1 MITPLELLYIK
12 NLHKGKDDT
21 KTLASKIGINQ
32 SMLYDIE
39 AGRRNLT
46 KDIFNK
52 IIKYYNVTYNDRQS
66 IYDEAYN
73 LTLEL
78 FSYLISFEKPK
89 MYERYDEM
97 HDRIEMYQ
105 HSKAFIFYDLIQAIR
120 NKEINNDIRAQ
131 YVLNCKDFIDV
142 YDNNI
147 IFVYSILLC
156 FSKDISEYTSFLE
169 NVVLIAYKRYSLV
182 GVNDDIL
189 AMLYYQIGRIYESK
203 YDNFEALNY
212 FDKSI
217 TAFQNIHNLQRTI
230 QVKIQKA
237 NCYFDLKD
245 YDKAEAEYLR
255 MFEESSKY
263 GFKSRMSACTDNL
276 SFIYFVKHD
285 YDNCLKYIQYSRDN
299 GSTFPD
305 LNYYKA
311 YIFYKTKD
319 LNTAKKEIKNL
330 LNHHNELNITHVLKL
345 IQAFTNEN
353 DKNVE
358 YYFELSIKDFKNINS
373 MTDTQLIYEMV
384 LDYYKDKNPQRVKE
398 LLPEYIK
405 LIR

>member
-1 MITPLELLYIK
+1 MVTLLELLYIK
-12 NLHKGKDDT
+12 KLHKGKDDT
-21 KTLASKIGINQ
+21 KTLATKIGVNRYL
-32 SMLYDIE
+32 LYDIE

-52 IIKYYNVTYNDRQS
+52 IIKYYNVTYDDRQS

-89 MYERYDEM
+89 LIKRYDEM
-97 HDRIEMYQ
+97 RDRIEMYQ

-120 NKEINNDIRAQ
+120 NKEANNDIRAQ

-147 IFVYSILLC
+147 IFICSILLC

-169 NVVLIAYKRYSLV
+169 NIVLNAYQRYSLV
-182 GVNDDIL
+182 GVNEDIV
-189 AMLYYQIGRIYESK
+189 AMLYYQIGRIYEAK
-203 YDNFEALNY
+203 RDNFEALNY

-263 GFKSRMSACTDNL
+263 GFKRRMSACANNL
-276 SFIYFVKHD
+276 AFLYFLKHD
-285 YDNCLKYIQYSRDN
+285 FENSLKFIEQARLN
-299 GSTFPD
+299 GTIVPNI
-305 LNYYKA
+305 NYYHA
-311 YIFYKTKD
+311 YIDYKAKD
-319 LNTAKKEIKNL
+319 LNDIRKELKSFIE
-330 LNHHNELNITHVLKL
+330 NENDVSTLHSLKL
-345 IQAFTNEN
+345 IQSFVNRN

-358 YYFELSIKDFKNINS
+358 RYMELAIKDFKKLNS
-373 MTDTQLIYEMV
+373 NLDVQLIYEMV
-384 LDYYKDKNPQRVKE
+384 LDYYKDRNPQRVKE
-398 LLPEYIK
+398 LLHEYIE

>member
-21 KTLASKIGINQ
+21 KTLAAKIGVNQ
-32 SMLYDIE
+32 YMLYDIE

-46 KDIFNK
+46 KDVFNK
-52 IIKYYNVTYNDRQS
+52 IINYYNVTYDDRQS
-66 IYDEAYN
+66 VYDEAYN

-89 MYERYDEM
+89 FIKRYDEM
-97 HDRIEMYQ
+97 HNRIEMYK

-120 NKEINNDIRAQ
+120 NKEINNDIRTQ

-147 IFVYSILLC
+147 IFIYSILLC
-156 FSKDISEYTSFLE
+156 FSKDVSEYTSFLE
-169 NVVLIAYKRYSLV
+169 NVVLNAYKRYSLV

-203 YDNFEALNY
+203 HDNFEAINFY
-212 FDKSI
+212 NKSI
-217 TAFQNIHNLQRTI
+217 EVFRNSNNIQRII
-230 QVKIQKA
+230 QAKISIA
-237 NCYFDLKD
+237 GCYFDLKD
-245 YDKAEAEYLR
+245 YDKAEIEYLR
-255 MFEESSKY
+255 IFEESSKY
-263 GFKSRMSACTDNL
+263 GFKRRMSACANNL
-276 SFIYFVKHD
+276 AFLYFLKRDFENSLKFIEQARLNGTIVPNINYYQAYIHFKIND
-285 YDNCLKYIQYSRDN
+285 LCTTRKELKYLIDN
-299 GSTFPD
+299 EVDIST
-305 LNYYKA
+305 L
-311 YIFYKTKD
+311 
-319 LNTAKKEIKNL
+319 
-330 LNHHNELNITHVLKL
+330 HSLKL
-345 IQAFTNEN
+345 IQSFINKN

-358 YYFELSIKDFKNINS
+358 HYMDLAIKDFKKLNS
-373 MTDTQLIYEMV
+373 TLDIQLIYEMV
-384 LDYYKDKNPQRVKE
+384 LDYYKDRNPQRVKE

>member
-1 MITPLELLYIK
+1 MITDLELLYIK
-12 NLHKGKDDT
+12 NLHNGKDDT

-52 IIKYYNVTYNDRQS
+52 ITNYYNVTYDNRRS

-78 FSYLISFEKPK
+78 FSYIIT
-89 MYERYDEM
+89 YEDDKLDDLYDRYKSQ
-97 HDRIEMYQ
+97 IESY
-105 HSKAFIFYDLIQAIR
+105 HNTKAFILCDLIEAIR
-120 NKEINNDIRAQ
+120 NKYDNDDIVEQ
-131 YVLNCKDFIDV
+131 QLLNCCDFLDV
-142 YDNNI
+142 YDNNL
-147 IFVYSILLC
+147 IFIYCILWCFTKDVY
-156 FSKDISEYTSFLE
+156 KETKTLE
-169 NVVLIAYKRYSLV
+169 KIVLDSYKRYSLV
-182 GVNDDIL
+182 GVNEDIV
-189 AMLYYQIGRIYESK
+189 AMLYYQIGRIHEAK
-203 YDNFEALNY
+203 HENFEALNY

-263 GFKSRMSACTDNL
+263 GFKRRMSACANNL
-276 SFIYFVKHD
+276 AFLYFLKRDFENSLKFIEQARLNGTIVPNINYYQAYIHFKIND
-285 YDNCLKYIQYSRDN
+285 LCTTRKELKYLIDN
-299 GSTFPD
+299 EVDIST
-305 LNYYKA
+305 L
-311 YIFYKTKD
+311 
-319 LNTAKKEIKNL
+319 
-330 LNHHNELNITHVLKL
+330 HSLKL
-345 IQAFTNEN
+345 IQSFINKK

-358 YYFELSIKDFKNINS
+358 HYMDLAIKDFKKLNS
-373 MTDTQLIYEMV
+373 TLDIQLIYEMV
-384 LDYYKDKNPQRVKE
+384 LDYYKDRNPQRVKE

>member
-12 NLHKGKDDT
+12 NLHKSKDDT
-21 KTLASKIGINQ
+21 KTLAAKIGVNQ

-46 KDIFNK
+46 QDIFNK
-52 IIKYYNVTYNDRQS
+52 IIKYYNVNYDDRQS

-78 FSYLISFEKPK
+78 FSYIIT
-89 MYERYDEM
+89 YEDDKLDDLYDRYKSQ
-97 HDRIEMYQ
+97 IESY
-105 HSKAFIFYDLIQAIR
+105 HNTKAFILCDLIEAIR
-120 NKEINNDIRAQ
+120 NKYDNDDIVEQ
-131 YVLNCKDFIDV
+131 QLLNCCDFLDV
-142 YDNNI
+142 YDNNL
-147 IFVYSILLC
+147 IFIYCILWCFTKDVY
-156 FSKDISEYTSFLE
+156 KETKTLE
-169 NVVLIAYKRYSLV
+169 KIVLDSYKRYSLV
-182 GVNDDIL
+182 GVNEDIV
-189 AMLYYQIGRIYESK
+189 AMLYYQIGRIHEAK
-203 YDNFEALNY
+203 HENFEALNY

-245 YDKAEAEYLR
+245 YDKAEAEYFR

-263 GFKSRMSACTDNL
+263 GFKRRMSACANNL
-276 SFIYFVKHD
+276 AFLYFLKHD
-285 YDNCLKYIQYSRDN
+285 FENSLKFIEQARLN
-299 GSTFPD
+299 GTIVPNI
-305 LNYYKA
+305 NYYQA
-311 YIFYKTKD
+311 YIHFKIND
-319 LNTAKKEIKNL
+319 LCSVRKELKNL
-330 LNHHNELNITHVLKL
+330 IDNENDISTLHSLKL
-345 IQAFTNEN
+345 IQSFINEN

-358 YYFELSIKDFKNINS
+358 YYMELAIKDFQKLNS
-373 MTDTQLIYEMV
+373 KLDIQLIYEMV
-384 LDYYKDKNPQRVKE
+384 LDYYKDRNPQRVKE

>member
-1 MITPLELLYIK
+1 MITQLELLYIK

-21 KTLASKIGINQ
+21 KTLAAKIGVNQ

-46 KDIFNK
+46 KDVFNK
-52 IIKYYNVTYNDRQS
+52 IINYYNVTYDDRQS
-66 IYDEAYN
+66 VYDEAYD

-89 MYERYDEM
+89 LFERYDEM
-97 HDRIEMYQ
+97 HDHIEMYQ

-147 IFVYSILLC
+147 IFIYSILLC

-169 NVVLIAYKRYSLV
+169 SVVLNAYKRYSLV

-189 AMLYYQIGRIYESK
+189 AMLYYQIGRIYKSK
-203 YDNFEALNY
+203 YDNFEALKF

-217 TAFQNIHNLQRTI
+217 TVFQNIHNLQRTI
-230 QVKIQKA
+230 LVKIQKA
-237 NCYFDLKD
+237 NIYFNLKE
-245 YDKAEAEYLR
+245 YDKAECVYLK
-255 MFEESSKY
+255 MYEESATYDFKY
-263 GFKSRMSACTDNL
+263 RMNACTDNL

-285 YDNCLKYIQYSRDN
+285 YDNCLKYIELSRNN
-299 GSTFPD
+299 GSSFSD

-319 LNTAKKEIKNL
+319 INTAKKEIKNL
-330 LNHHNELNITHVLKL
+330 LGYDNESNIDHVLKL
-345 IQAFTNEN
+345 ILAFINEN
-353 DKNVE
+353 DKKVE
-358 YYFELSIKDFKNINS
+358 YYFNLSLKDFKDSNS
-373 MTDTQLIYEMV
+373 LTDYQLIYEMV
-384 LDYYKDKNPQRVKE
+384 LDYYKDRNPQRVKE

>member
-1 MITPLELLYIK
+1 MKWLSFGLT
-12 NLHKGKDDT
+12 NTT

-46 KDIFNK
+46 QDIFNK
-52 IIKYYNVTYNDRQS
+52 ITNYYNVTYDNRRS

-78 FSYLISFEKPK
+78 FSYIIT
-89 MYERYDEM
+89 YEDDKLDDLYDRYKSK
-97 HDRIEMYQ
+97 IESY
-105 HSKAFIFYDLIQAIR
+105 HNTKAFILCDLIEAIR
-120 NKEINNDIRAQ
+120 NKYDNDDIVEQ
-131 YVLNCKDFIDV
+131 QLLNCRDFLDV
-142 YDNNI
+142 YDNNL
-147 IFVYSILLC
+147 IFIYCILWC
-156 FSKDISEYTSFLE
+156 FTKNVDEHTKMLE
-169 NVVLIAYKRYSLV
+169 KIVLDSYKRYSLV
-182 GVNDDIL
+182 GVNEDIV
-189 AMLYYQIGRIYESK
+189 AMLYYQIGRIYEAK
-203 YDNFEALNY
+203 RDNFEALNY

-245 YDKAEAEYLR
+245 YDKAECEYLR

-263 GFKSRMSACTDNL
+263 GFKRRMSACANNL
-276 SFIYFVKHD
+276 AFLYFLKRDFENSLKFIEQAR
-285 YDNCLKYIQYSRDN
+285 LN
-299 GSTFPD
+299 GTIVPNI
-305 LNYYKA
+305 NYYHA
-311 YIFYKTKD
+311 YIHFKVND
-319 LNTAKKEIKNL
+319 LCSVRKELKKLID
-330 LNHHNELNITHVLKL
+330 NEDDISTLHSLKL
-345 IQAFTNEN
+345 IQSFINEN

-358 YYFELSIKDFKNINS
+358 YYMDLAIKDFKKLNS
-373 MTDTQLIYEMV
+373 TLDIQLIYEMV
-384 LDYYKDKNPQRVKE
+384 LDYYKDRNPQRVKE

>member
-1 MITPLELLYIK
+1 MITQLELLYIK

-21 KTLASKIGINQ
+21 KTLAAKIGVNQ
-32 SMLYDIE
+32 YMLYDIE

-46 KDIFNK
+46 KDVFNK
-52 IIKYYNVTYNDRQS
+52 IINYYNVTYDDRQS
-66 IYDEAYN
+66 VYDEAYN

-89 MYERYDEM
+89 LFERYDEM

-120 NKEINNDIRAQ
+120 NKETNNDIRAQ
-131 YVLNCKDFIDV
+131 HVLKCKNFIDA

-156 FSKDISEYTSFLE
+156 FSKNISEYTSFLE
-169 NVVLIAYKRYSLV
+169 SVVLNAYKRYSLV

-203 YDNFEALNY
+203 YDNFEALKF

-217 TAFQNIHNLQRTI
+217 TVFQNIHNLQRTI

-237 NCYFDLKD
+237 NIYFNLKE
-245 YDKAEAEYLR
+245 YDKAECVYLK
-255 MFEESSKY
+255 MYEESATYDFKY
-263 GFKSRMSACTDNL
+263 RMNACTDNL

-285 YDNCLKYIQYSRDN
+285 YDNCLKYIELSRNN
-299 GSTFPD
+299 GSSFSD

-319 LNTAKKEIKNL
+319 INTAKKEIKNL
-330 LNHHNELNITHVLKL
+330 LGYDNESNIDHVLKL
-345 IQAFTNEN
+345 ILAFINEN

-358 YYFELSIKDFKNINS
+358 YYFSLSIKDFTIINS
-373 MTDTQLIYEMV
+373 KTDSQLIYEMV
-384 LDYYKDKNPQRVKE
+384 LDYYKDRNPQRVKE

>member
-1 MITPLELLYIK
+1 MITQLELLYIK
-12 NLHKGKDDT
+12 NLHKDRDDT
-21 KTLASKIGINQ
+21 KTLAAKIGINQ

-46 KDIFNK
+46 QDIFNK
-52 IIKYYNVTYNDRQS
+52 IIKCYNVTYNDRKS

-78 FSYLISFEKPK
+78 FSYLISFDKPK
-89 MYERYDEM
+89 LFERYDEM

-147 IFVYSILLC
+147 IFIYSILLC
-156 FSKDISEYTSFLE
+156 FSKDISEYISFLE
-169 NVVLIAYKRYSLV
+169 SVVLNAYKRYSLV

-203 YDNFEALNY
+203 YDNFEALKF

-217 TAFQNIHNLQRTI
+217 TVFQNIHNLQRTI

-237 NCYFDLKD
+237 NIYFNLKE
-245 YDKAEAEYLR
+245 YDKAECVYLK
-255 MFEESSKY
+255 MYEESATYDFKY
-263 GFKSRMSACTDNL
+263 RMNACTDNL

-285 YDNCLKYIQYSRDN
+285 YDNCLKYIELSRNN
-299 GSTFPD
+299 GSSFSD

-319 LNTAKKEIKNL
+319 INTAKKEIKNL
-330 LNHHNELNITHVLKL
+330 LGYDNESNIDHVLKL
-345 IQAFTNEN
+345 ILAFINEN

-358 YYFELSIKDFKNINS
+358 YYFSLSIKDFTIINS
-373 MTDTQLIYEMV
+373 KTDSQLIHEMV
-384 LDYYKDKNPQRVKE
+384 LDYYKDRNPQRVKE

>member
-1 MITPLELLYIK
+1 
-12 NLHKGKDDT
+12 
-21 KTLASKIGINQ
+21 
-32 SMLYDIE
+32 
-39 AGRRNLT
+39 
-46 KDIFNK
+46 
-52 IIKYYNVTYNDRQS
+52 
-66 IYDEAYN
+66 
-73 LTLEL
+73 
-78 FSYLISFEKPK
+78 
-89 MYERYDEM
+89 
-97 HDRIEMYQ
+97 MYQ

-147 IFVYSILLC
+147 IFIYSILLC

-169 NVVLIAYKRYSLV
+169 SVVLNAYKRYSLV

-203 YDNFEALNY
+203 YDNFEALKF

-217 TAFQNIHNLQRTI
+217 SAFQNIHNLQRTI

-237 NCYFDLKD
+237 NIYFNLKD
-245 YDKAEAEYLR
+245 YDKAECVYLKLY
-255 MFEESSKY
+255 EESALHN
-263 GFKSRMSACTDNL
+263 FKNRMNACTDNL
-276 SFIYFVKHD
+276 SFLYFVKHD
-285 YDNCLKYIQYSRDN
+285 YDNCLKYIEYSRNN

-311 YIFYKTKD
+311 YIFYKAKDINNTKKLIID
-319 LNTAKKEIKNL
+319 LLEYDNDTDT
-330 LNHHNELNITHVLKL
+330 NHALKL
-345 IQAFTNEN
+345 IKAFINEN
-353 DKNVE
+353 DKKVE
-358 YYFELSIKDFKNINS
+358 YYFNLSLKDFKDSNS
-373 MTDTQLIYEMV
+373 LTDYQLIYEMV
-384 LDYYKDKNPQRVKE
+384 LDYYKDRNPQRVKE

>member
-12 NLHKGKDDT
+12 NLHKGRDDT
-21 KTLASKIGINQ
+21 KTLAAKIGINQ

-89 MYERYDEM
+89 LFERYDEM
-97 HDRIEMYQ
+97 HNRIEMYK

-120 NKEINNDIRAQ
+120 NKEINNDIRTQ

-147 IFVYSILLC
+147 IFIYSILLC
-156 FSKDISEYTSFLE
+156 FSKDVSEYTSFLE
-169 NVVLIAYKRYSLV
+169 NVVLNAYKRYSLV
-182 GVNDDIL
+182 GVNEDIV

-203 YDNFEALNY
+203 YDNFEALNF

-237 NCYFDLKD
+237 NIYFNLKD
-245 YDKAEAEYLR
+245 YDKAEIEYLR
-255 MFEESSKY
+255 IFEESSKY
-263 GFKSRMSACTDNL
+263 GFKRRMSACANNL
-276 SFIYFVKHD
+276 AFLYFLKHD
-285 YDNCLKYIQYSRDN
+285 FENSLKFIEQAKLN
-299 GSTFPD
+299 GTIVPNI
-305 LNYYKA
+305 NYYQA
-311 YIFYKTKD
+311 YIHFKIND
-319 LNTAKKEIKNL
+319 VCSVRKELKQMIDIEDDTSTL
-330 LNHHNELNITHVLKL
+330 HSLKL
-345 IQAFTNEN
+345 IQSFINAN
-353 DKNVE
+353 DNNVDH
-358 YYFELSIKDFKNINS
+358 YMELAIKDFKKLNS
-373 MTDTQLIYEMV
+373 DLDIQLIYEMV
-384 LDYYKDKNPQRVKE
+384 LDYYKDRNPQRVKE

>member
-21 KTLASKIGINQ
+21 KTLAAKIGVNQ
-32 SMLYDIE
+32 YMLYDIE

-46 KDIFNK
+46 KDVFNK
-52 IIKYYNVTYNDRQS
+52 IINYYNVTYDDRQS
-66 IYDEAYN
+66 VYDEAYN

-89 MYERYDEM
+89 LFERYDEM
-97 HDRIEMYQ
+97 HVRIEMYQ

-120 NKEINNDIRAQ
+120 NKETNNDIRAQ
-131 YVLNCKDFIDV
+131 HVLKCKNFIDA

-169 NVVLIAYKRYSLV
+169 NVVLNAYKRYSLV

-203 YDNFEALNY
+203 YDNFEALKF

-217 TAFQNIHNLQRTI
+217 TVFQNIHNLQRTI

-237 NCYFDLKD
+237 NIYFNLKE
-245 YDKAEAEYLR
+245 YDKAECVYLK
-255 MFEESSKY
+255 MYEESATYDFKY
-263 GFKSRMSACTDNL
+263 RMNACTDNL

-285 YDNCLKYIQYSRDN
+285 YDNCLKYIELSRNN
-299 GSTFPD
+299 GSSFSD

-319 LNTAKKEIKNL
+319 INTAKKEIKNL
-330 LNHHNELNITHVLKL
+330 LGYDNESNIDHVLKL
-345 IQAFTNEN
+345 ILAFINEN

-358 YYFELSIKDFKNINS
+358 YYFSLSIKDFTIINS
-373 MTDTQLIYEMV
+373 KTDSKLIYEMV
-384 LDYYKDKNPQRVKE
+384 LDYYKDRNPQRVKE

>member
-1 MITPLELLYIK
+1 MITQLELLYIK
-12 NLHKGKDDT
+12 NLHKDRDDT
-21 KTLASKIGINQ
+21 KTLAAKIGVNQ

-46 KDIFNK
+46 QDIFNK
-52 IIKYYNVTYNDRQS
+52 IIKCYNVTYNDRQS

-78 FSYLISFEKPK
+78 FSYLISFDKPK
-89 MYERYDEM
+89 LFERYDEM

-147 IFVYSILLC
+147 IFIYSILLC

-169 NVVLIAYKRYSLV
+169 SVVLNAYKRYSLV

-203 YDNFEALNY
+203 YDNFEALKF

-217 TAFQNIHNLQRTI
+217 TVFQNIHNLQRTI

-237 NCYFDLKD
+237 NIYFNLKD

-263 GFKSRMSACTDNL
+263 GFKRRMSACANNL
-276 SFIYFVKHD
+276 AFLYFLKHD
-285 YDNCLKYIQYSRDN
+285 FENSLKFIEQARLN
-299 GSTFPD
+299 GTIVPNI
-305 LNYYKA
+305 NYYQA
-311 YIFYKTKD
+311 YIHFKVNDICTVR
-319 LNTAKKEIKNL
+319 KELKNL
-330 LNHHNELNITHVLKL
+330 IDNEDDISTIHSLKL
-345 IQAFTNEN
+345 IQSFANEN

-358 YYFELSIKDFKNINS
+358 YYMELAIKDFQKLNS
-373 MTDTQLIYEMV
+373 KLDIQLIYEIV
-384 LDYYKDKNPQRVKE
+384 LDYYKDRNPQRVKE